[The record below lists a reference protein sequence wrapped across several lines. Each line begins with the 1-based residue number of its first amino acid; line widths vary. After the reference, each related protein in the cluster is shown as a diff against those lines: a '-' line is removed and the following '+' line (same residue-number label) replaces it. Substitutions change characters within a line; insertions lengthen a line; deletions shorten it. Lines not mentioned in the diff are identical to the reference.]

1 MLCVILSS
9 VVISNTALAVTE
21 NTKASNKAKLTIE
34 ELRIPRA
41 EQAMPAV
48 RDYYLWD
55 TFEQKWL
62 EQEHFSKARQL
73 VSILGDDLWQFSKRQ
88 NQKSVLKDDR
98 PLYWTRL
105 AITSFLRENS
115 LEFSASEINALIEQF
130 ELSSR
135 GQDDL
140 AFTQKADKRILL
152 TGFDPFLLDRNIA
165 QSNPSGLAAL
175 MLDGTIIK
183 YKGITAEINTAM
195 IPVRYEDFDQ
205 GEIESLL
212 SPFYALNSI
221 DMIAT
226 ISMGRTDFDLEH
238 FPGLRRSAAAP
249 DNLNV
254 YTGANKSA
262 PIVPKL
268 LSEPLS
274 TIEFVQ
280 YSLPYQAMM
289 TAKGP
294 YKVNDNRTVTTLLE
308 SNISEPNNPEVKKVT
323 NKTFDAQSLSELDN
337 AIAVEGGGGGYLSN
351 EISYRSIL
359 LRNELGS
366 SIPTGHI
373 HTPRIKRFDP
383 KVNQAI
389 VEQIRSII
397 EKSLTEL

>member
-1 MLCVILSS
+1 M
-9 VVISNTALAVTE
+9 
-21 NTKASNKAKLTIE
+21 
-34 ELRIPRA
+34 
-41 EQAMPAV
+41 
-48 RDYYLWD
+48 
-55 TFEQKWL
+55 
-62 EQEHFSKARQL
+62 
-73 VSILGDDLWQFSKRQ
+73 
-88 NQKSVLKDDR
+88 
-98 PLYWTRL
+98 
-105 AITSFLRENS
+105 
-115 LEFSASEINALIEQF
+115 
-130 ELSSR
+130 
-135 GQDDL
+135 
-140 AFTQKADKRILL
+140 
-152 TGFDPFLLDRNIA
+152 
-165 QSNPSGLAAL
+165 
-175 MLDGTIIK
+175 
-183 YKGITAEINTAM
+183 
-195 IPVRYEDFDQ
+195 
-205 GEIESLL
+205 
-212 SPFYALNSI
+212 
-221 DMIAT
+221 
-226 ISMGRTDFDLEH
+226 
-238 FPGLRRSAAAP
+238 
-249 DNLNV
+249 

-389 VEQIRSII
+389 VEQIRAII